1 MDLNC
6 HLLSSF
12 WWENPRYESYEVES
26 DNCKHLEDRIWLVVR
41 RVHDC
46 MFVYYCEINGIQ
58 HIILHAIWKT
68 SLVDS
73 SPSTKISIKLTS
85 LFSKVWICKEERWP
99 SEFKQIYQCVHNYI
113 IRVNHLN
120 IYVN

>member
-12 WWENPRYESYEVES
+12 LRENPKYESYEVDS
-26 DNCKHLEDRIWLVVR
+26 DNCKHLEDRILLVVW

-68 SLVDS
+68 SSVDS

-85 LFSKVWICKEERWP
+85 LFSKVWIFKEERWP
-99 SEFKQIYQCVHNYI
+99 SEFEQIYQCVHNYI
-113 IRVNHLN
+113 VRVNHLN

>member
-12 WWENPRYESYEVES
+12 LRENPKYESYEVDS
-26 DNCKHLEDRIWLVVR
+26 DNCKHLEDRVLLVVW

-46 MFVYYCEINGIQ
+46 MFVYHCEINGIQ

-85 LFSKVWICKEERWP
+85 LFSKVWICKEERWS
-99 SEFKQIYQCVHNYI
+99 SEFEQIYQCVHNYI

>member
-12 WWENPRYESYEVES
+12 WRENPRYESYEVES

-68 SLVDS
+68 S
-73 SPSTKISIKLTS
+73 TKISIKLTS
-85 LFSKVWICKEERWP
+85 LFSKVWIFKEERWP
-99 SEFKQIYQCVHNYI
+99 SEFEQIYQCVHNYI

-120 IYVN
+120 KYVN